1 MDRSA
6 FIPGTRTRDMDDLVV
21 LNSSLNFESYE
32 VVVLLVELILESLA
46 ELLDA
51 ILDKFGVSAECCH
64 GVE

>member
-1 MDRSA
+1 M
-6 FIPGTRTRDMDDLVV
+6 DMDDLVV
-21 LNSSLNFESYE
+21 LDASLNFESYG
-32 VVVLLVELILESLA
+32 VVVLLIELILESLA